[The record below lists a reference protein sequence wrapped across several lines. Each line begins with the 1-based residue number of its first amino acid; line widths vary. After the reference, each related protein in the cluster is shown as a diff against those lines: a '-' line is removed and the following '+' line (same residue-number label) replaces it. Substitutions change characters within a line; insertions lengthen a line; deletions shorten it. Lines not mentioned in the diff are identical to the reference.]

1 MKKSIVFGGAVL
13 GALLA
18 LVGCNGNRQE
28 TELQDLTHKFF
39 YYVQECK
46 YDSMRMIY
54 PSINLQYTE
63 TEVDSLRFSK
73 VKKLG
78 KDRYELAFVRCYSP
92 NNDENFTTRKNVVFT
107 FKKNQKNDSI
117 PFPYIIENS
126 SGLVNPDLIP
136 YYAKE
141 CGAIKGKYQDSEYA
155 ERLSIAEIIYWK
167 EAERVAEYIS
177 EHITPMLYYDYI
189 GETGYAWVNENS
201 VNFALKNGTEYTC
214 KGFTVYLTVDNFQ
227 YDVYHITQNGY
238 YGSDAAAIPPYGSN
252 RYRFNFSNMKHFYY
266 KNHVTA
272 VKVKADP
279 QAIASC
285 NHFRFTGTE
294 YEEYVKKNGVGR

>member
-1 MKKSIVFGGAVL
+1 MRKSIVFGAAVL
-13 GALLA
+13 GALFA
-18 LVGCNGNRQE
+18 LVGCNGNGQE
-28 TELQDLTHKFF
+28 SELQDLTHKFF

-92 NNDENFTTRKNVVFT
+92 NNDENFTTRKN
-107 FKKNQKNDSI
+107 
-117 PFPYIIENS
+117 
-126 SGLVNPDLIP
+126 PDLIP
-136 YYAKE
+136 YYARE

-201 VNFALKNGTEYTC
+201 VSFALKNGTEYTC

-227 YDVYHITQNGY
+227 YDVYHTTQNGY

-252 RYRFNFSNMKHFYY
+252 RYRFNFSNLEHFYY

-279 QAIASC
+279 LAIASC
-285 NHFRFTGTE
+285 NHFKFSGTE
-294 YEEYVKKNGVGR
+294 YEEYMKKKKKN